1 MCRIE
6 CVEEDQGNFFS
17 LDESNVINFSS
28 QPETL
33 LGSIL
38 MDALS
43 AIPTFPRNLQWI
55 SPSGRCFQHDPV
67 TSNPRPYARRL
78 YTTKDSARR
87 YIMIIP
93 RARRKD
99 CVQRMRDFPLLGKYW
114 PYQIRFCREYE
125 YTPVQYA
132 CFSP

>member
-1 MCRIE
+1 MCRVE
-6 CVEEDQGNFFS
+6 CVEEDQENFFS
-17 LDESNVINFSS
+17 LDESNVNVINFSS

-43 AIPTFPRNLQWI
+43 AIPTFPRNSQWI
-55 SPSGRCFQHDPV
+55 SPSGRCFQLDPV

-78 YTTKDSARR
+78 YTTKGSARR

-99 CVQRMRDFPLLGKYW
+99 CV
-114 PYQIRFCREYE
+114 
-125 YTPVQYA
+125 
-132 CFSP
+132 